1 MSITRNQASS
11 TNEGEEDT
19 LQRLLRAVASLQA
32 RSDEQSRLSA
42 EAELRHAE
50 AEERHRLAEERHLD
64 AMRAAERREEEL
76 RQQIA
81 ALRAAKERNQ
91 EEHGEVATPPFWG
104 QPFCKEIGETAIPS
118 NFREVVDPHAHLQA
132 FQTQMYISC
141 GNDRLSCKL
150 FPGTLRGVAMQ
161 WMATLPPR
169 SIQTFKDLA
178 SSFLS
183 QFAANKVKRLEV
195 ADLFDIKQGEGESLK
210 KYLARFNNATVRV
223 DDPNQKFFVKAF
235 QKGLRAGPFS
245 DALALR
251 KPMNMEEIRARE
263 KKHVEIEEDQYERR
277 RLERKAEQK
286 ATKVSSKV
294 KEDKRPML
302 VKPSEQTQH
311 FTPLNEKRTQI
322 MHEIC
327 HTSLLE
333 YPLEARGK
341 VMGKERNNW
350 CDFHRA
356 FGHTTE
362 DCWGL
367 KTQIERL
374 VQSGHLDRYIQHS
387 ASRRP

>member
-1 MSITRNQASS
+1 
-11 TNEGEEDT
+11 
-19 LQRLLRAVASLQA
+19 
-32 RSDEQSRLSA
+32 
-42 EAELRHAE
+42 
-50 AEERHRLAEERHLD
+50 
-64 AMRAAERREEEL
+64 
-76 RQQIA
+76 
-81 ALRAAKERNQ
+81 
-91 EEHGEVATPPFWG
+91 
-104 QPFCKEIGETAIPS
+104 
-118 NFREVVDPHAHLQA
+118 
-132 FQTQMYISC
+132 MYISS

-150 FPGTLRGVAMQ
+150 FLGMLRGVAMQ

-195 ADLFDIKQGEGESLK
+195 ADLFDIKQAEGESLK

-223 DDPNQKFFVKAF
+223 DDPDQKFFVKAF
-235 QKGLRAGPFS
+235 QKGLRARPFS

-251 KPMNMEEIRARE
+251 RPINMEEIRARAE
-263 KKHVEIEEDQYERR
+263 KHVEMEEDQYERR
-277 RLERKAEQK
+277 KSERKAERK
-286 ATKVSSKV
+286 EAKLTSKV
-294 KEDKRPML
+294 REDRQPML
-302 VKPSEQTQH
+302 VKPQEQTQR
-311 FTPLNEKRTQI
+311 FTPLNEKRAQI

-341 VMGKERNNW
+341 MMGKEKSSW

-367 KTQIERL
+367 KTQIEKL
-374 VQSGHLDRYIQHS
+374 VQSGHLDGYVQQSSPRRPQKQGRDLHRP
-387 ASRRP
+387 AGTSRRERSRSCQRTPIHRGTRSTISGGRTTNSWTGSSRVGAGVSDGRYKRY